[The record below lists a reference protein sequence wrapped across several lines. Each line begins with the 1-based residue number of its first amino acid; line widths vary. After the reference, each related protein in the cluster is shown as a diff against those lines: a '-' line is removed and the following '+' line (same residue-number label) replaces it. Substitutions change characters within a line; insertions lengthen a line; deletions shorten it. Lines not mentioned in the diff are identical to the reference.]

1 LTSFKEGDWDVILAI
16 DIGNT
21 RSVFGVYDGEKLERA
36 WRVATDRSKTSD
48 EYGMLITTFF
58 EQAGLKIDEVSHVIV
73 SCVVPPVLSSF
84 VDMCR
89 TYLGVEPM
97 IVGPGIK
104 TGLTINYEN
113 PKEVGA
119 DRIVNAVAAC
129 KLYGGPC
136 IIVDFG
142 TATTFCVINEKD
154 EYVGGVI
161 APGIGISSE
170 ALFERASKLPR
181 VEFAKPRSVIG
192 RNTVVG
198 IQSGLFYGFIS
209 QVDGIVKRIKRELGM
224 DVQVIATGGFAEI
237 IWNETDTIDIV
248 NPNLTLEGLRLLHER
263 NL

>member
-1 LTSFKEGDWDVILAI
+1 MILAI

-21 RSVFGVYDGEKLERA
+21 RSVFGVYDGEKLVKA
-36 WRVATDRSKTSD
+36 WSVTTDRNKTAD
-48 EYGMLITTFF
+48 EYGMMLTTFF
-58 EQAGLKIDEVSHVIV
+58 QQAGLEITEVSHVVV
-73 SCVVPPVLSSF
+73 SCVVPPVLGSF
-84 VDMCR
+84 VEMCR
-89 TYLGVEPM
+89 AYLGVEPLV
-97 IVGPGIK
+97 VGPGIK

-119 DRIVNAVAAC
+119 DRIVNAVAAV

-142 TATTFCVINEKD
+142 TATTFCVINEKN

-181 VEFAKPRSVIG
+181 VEFAKPKSVIG
-192 RNTVVG
+192 RNTVSG
-198 IQSGLFYGFIS
+198 IQSGLFYSFIS
-209 QVDGIVKRIKRELGM
+209 QVDGIVSRIEKEFGM
-224 DVQVIATGGFAEI
+224 DMKVIATGGFAES
-237 IWNETDTIDIV
+237 IWKDTETIDIV
-248 NPNLTLEGLRLLHER
+248 NPNLTLEGLRLIYER